1 MTNFERIK
9 QMTVEEI
16 VEFIVNVALE
26 RNVNWLKGDIQKWLE
41 SEVEE

>member
-16 VEFIVNVALE
+16 VEFIVNVSLG

-41 SEVEE
+41 SEVEK